1 MKQQYTYR
9 PDLLQFVPVPKSGL
23 KERLII
29 AFLISVAG
37 LSFFVAYT
45 WPKHS
50 PFKQKQS
57 TTDSVYVSGSF
68 HKEKKYFK

>member
-1 MKQQYTYR
+1 MKYTFN
-9 PDLLQFVPVPKSGL
+9 PDLLQFVPVPKAGL
-23 KERLII
+23 MYRITLSLLI
-29 AFLISVAG
+29 LLAG

-57 TTDSVYVSGSF
+57 NTTDSVQVSGTF
-68 HKEKKYFK
+68 KKKFTK

>member
-1 MKQQYTYR
+1 MKYTFN
-9 PDLLQFVPVPKSGL
+9 PELLQFVPVPKAGL
-23 KERLII
+23 MYRISLS
-29 AFLISVAG
+29 FLILLAG

-57 TTDSVYVSGSF
+57 ITTDSVQVNGTF
-68 HKEKKYFK
+68 HKEKKFTK